1 MNEYFIKELFY
12 IKNSRIRES
21 ANILVNLLPEYFYHI
36 PASST
41 GKYHPKYALGDGGL
55 LRHTKVVVRI
65 GYELLNNDSI
75 GHSFT
80 SDEKDLL
87 LLGMMLHDGLKSG
100 LIQEK
105 YTRYDHPLLA
115 AQFIRDNQ
123 AKTKL
128 TDEEVKLLANAIESH
143 MGQWNTDYS
152 GNEILPKPSN
162 KYQRMVHMCD
172 FLASKKFLEVEFDK
186 LNNIVY

>member
-1 MNEYFIKELFY
+1 
-12 IKNSRIRES
+12 
-21 ANILVNLLPEYFYHI
+21 
-36 PASST
+36 
-41 GKYHPKYALGDGGL
+41 
-55 LRHTKVVVRI
+55 
-65 GYELLNNDSI
+65 
-75 GHSFT
+75 
-80 SDEKDLL
+80 
-87 LLGMMLHDGLKSG
+87 MLHDGLKSG